1 MRHFYHSMLAWKDG
15 AWRIVCVQFVDQRHN
30 RGLVVNFSL
39 WVQSLFR
46 KTKIAYFWYHIVS
59 KCEFLFNKLKTW
71 WVREPFSQNWWIRP
85 NPSNPCWRG
94 PCTAKNALHGSI
106 TRHDW
111 RLAWKVLTCL
121 PVWKIFVLMQDPVWM
136 FYVSSSRNLLF
147 MCFFFSP
154 SSCYLLKY
162 RVY

>member
-1 MRHFYHSMLAWKDG
+1 MFAVWLILTPLRYEWAPALNLWTWYDS
-15 AWRIVCVQFVDQRHN
+15 
-30 RGLVVNFSL
+30 VVWLTQPSTQPCTQIL
-39 WVQSLFR
+39 
-46 KTKIAYFWYHIVS
+46 S

-94 PCTAKNALHGSI
+94 PCTAKNTLHGSI

-121 PVWKIFVLMQDPVWM
+121 PVWKIFVLMQDPVWI
-136 FYVSSSRNLLF
+136 FDISSPRNLLF
-147 MCFFFSP
+147 MCFFFSS
-154 SSCYLLKY
+154 SSCCLLK
-162 RVY
+162 